1 MLEGIYKTNKDKVK
15 LLKDSDVIV
24 RKNKKENKVALISGG
39 GSGHEPAHA
48 GYVGYGMLDA
58 AVAGPVFTSPN
69 PKNIYNA
76 INEVKTDKGVLLI
89 VKNYSGDV
97 MNFKMAAK
105 IARNNEIDVEIVIV
119 NDDIA
124 IEDPDNRRGI
134 AGTIFVHKIVGAA
147 AEKGVSLKEAKK
159 IAEKVIENVKTKG
172 VALAPCYSPT
182 TGKPS
187 FELGEDEIE
196 IGLGIH
202 GEPGIEITEMMT
214 SKEIADNLFNDLIS
228 YFNFNHNK
236 EYAIM
241 INSLGATPLMELNI
255 LANDIDELVNKNDLN
270 VYKYYLDSYM
280 TSMEMKGVSLSLL
293 ELNNEFKELLEFES
307 KTPFLFN

>member
-1 MLEGIYKTNKDKVK
+1 MLKGIYKTNKDKLK
-15 LLKDSDVIV
+15 LLKDSQVIV
-24 RKNKKENKVALISGG
+24 RKELKEDKVALISGG

-69 PKNIYNA
+69 PKNIFNA

-105 IARNNEIDVEIVIV
+105 IARNNDIDVEIVIV

-134 AGTIFVHKIVGAA
+134 AGTIFVHKIAGAA
-147 AEKGVSLKEAKK
+147 AEKGMSLKEVKNV
-159 IAEKVIENVKTKG
+159 AEKVIDNVKTKG
-172 VALAPCYSPT
+172 IALAPCYSPT
-182 TGKPS
+182 SGKPS

-202 GEPGIEITEMMT
+202 GEPGIEITKMMS
-214 SKEIADNLFNDLIS
+214 SKKIADNLFNDLIS
-228 YFNFNHNK
+228 YFNIDDK
-236 EYAIM
+236 EYSIM

-255 LANDIDELVNKNDLN
+255 LANDIDKLVTKNNLT

-293 ELNNEFKELLEFES
+293 ELNKEFKELLEFES

>member
-1 MLEGIYKTNKDKVK
+1 MLEGIYKTNKDKIK

-24 RKNKKENKVALISGG
+24 RKNKKKNKVALISGG

-69 PKNIYNA
+69 PKNIFNA

-105 IARNNEIDVEIVIV
+105 IARNNDIDVEIVIV

-134 AGTIFVHKIVGAA
+134 AGTIFVHKIAGAA
-147 AEKGVSLKEAKK
+147 AEKGMSLKEVKNV
-159 IAEKVIENVKTKG
+159 AEKVIDNVKTKG
-172 VALAPCYSPT
+172 IALAPCYSPT
-182 TGKPS
+182 SGKPS

-202 GEPGIEITEMMT
+202 GEPGIEITKMMS
-214 SKEIADNLFNDLIS
+214 SKKIADNLFNDLIS
-228 YFNFNHNK
+228 YFNIDDK
-236 EYAIM
+236 EYSIM

-255 LANDIDELVNKNDLN
+255 LANDIDKLVTKNNLT

-293 ELNNEFKELLEFES
+293 ELNKEFKELLEFES

>member
-69 PKNIYNA
+69 PKNIFNA

-89 VKNYSGDV
+89 AKNYSGDV

-105 IARNNEIDVEIVIV
+105 IARNNDIAVEIVIV

-134 AGTIFVHKIVGAA
+134 AGTVFVHKIAGAA
-147 AEKGVSLKEAKK
+147 AEKGMSLQEVKN
-159 IAEKVIENVKTKG
+159 IAERVVENVKTKG
-172 VALAPCYSPT
+172 IALAPCYSPT

-187 FELGEDEIE
+187 FDLGENEIE

-202 GEPGIEITEMMT
+202 GEPGIEITEMMS
-214 SKEIADNLFNDLIS
+214 SKEIADNLLTDLLN
-228 YFNFNHNK
+228 YFDINNK
-236 EYAIM
+236 QFAIM

-255 LANDIDELVNKNDLN
+255 LANDIDNLAHNNNLN
-270 VYKYYLDSYM
+270 IYNYYLNSYM

-293 ELNNEFKELLEFES
+293 ELDSELIDLLEFKT